1 MNLYLFISCPKGLEY
16 LLETEVRQIG
26 LKVTRVSPQ
35 GVFGEGNLT
44 TAYNLCIWSRLANRV
59 QVILF
64 NGQAHNQET
73 IYQLC
78 NEFHW
83 QTVFAPT
90 KTFAVEFHG
99 ESPQIRNSMFGGQVV
114 KDGVVDHFRK
124 LTGIR
129 PTIAREEPQ
138 IRLHAFLKND
148 ELTVS
153 FDLTGYSMHQRG
165 YRTQAGGAPI
175 KENVAAAILF
185 RAEWPKIAASG
196 GALYDPFCGSG
207 TIVIEAALMAAHIAP
222 GLLRD
227 DQSVHHWAQHQ
238 EGLWEKLRTEALQQV
253 KPLSTI
259 LHGSDDDPKVITMAN
274 ANAARAGVAKLVQ
287 FNHAALGNCTAPK
300 SQGLLISNPPYG
312 ERLGDAT
319 QLIPT
324 YQQLGQVLHSNFQ
337 GWSAAVITNNS
348 TLARAIGLR
357 SGKQYSV
364 YNGALDC
371 KLYCFHIDEANKLK
385 STATPEHLSSSAQM
399 FANRLQKN
407 VNHLKKWAKRHQIS
421 CYRIYDAD
429 LPEYAY
435 AIDVYNHHAVLQ
447 EYAPPAS
454 IPAEKA
460 AQRSLEVIQA
470 VPIVLD
476 IPAENIVIKT
486 RKQQKG
492 TKQYEKMDQTKHTLI
507 VQEGNARLKVNLYDY
522 LDTGL
527 FLDHRPLRLKFETLS
542 PETRFLNCFC
552 YTASA
557 SVHAAIAGAWTTNI
571 DLSNTYLDWAQEN
584 FKLNSLDLSK
594 HQFIQH
600 DCMDWFRRTKDRF
613 DVIFLDPPSFSNSK
627 RMADTLDIQ
636 RDHEQLIRAA
646 MHLLNPNGQLYFSTN
661 FRQFKLSKHIGELY
675 QVKDISAETL
685 DEDFKRNKRIHQCF
699 LITNCTLNKTTG
711 T

>member
-1 MNLYLFISCPKGLEY
+1 MNLYLFVSCPKGLEY
-16 LLETEVRQIG
+16 LLEAEVQQIG

-35 GVFGEGNLT
+35 GVFGEGSIT
-44 TAYNLCIWSRLANRV
+44 VAYNLCIWSRLANRV

-78 NEFHW
+78 TEFHW
-83 QTVFAPT
+83 QTVFSPS
-90 KTFAVEFHG
+90 KTFAIEFHG
-99 ESPQIRNSMFGGQVV
+99 ESPQIRNSMFGAQVV
-114 KDGVVDHFRK
+114 KDGIVDHFRK
-124 LTGIR
+124 LTGER
-129 PTIAREEPQ
+129 PTIARDQPQ

-148 ELTVS
+148 DLTVS

-165 YRTQAGGAPI
+165 YRTQAGSAPI
-175 KENVAAAILF
+175 KENVAAAILY
-185 RAEWPKIAASG
+185 RADWPKIAASG
-196 GALYDPFCGSG
+196 RALYDPFCGSG

-238 EGLWEKLRTEALQQV
+238 EPLWEKLRTEALQQV
-253 KPLSTI
+253 KPLSVI
-259 LHGSDDDPKVITMAN
+259 LQGSDSDHKAITMAN
-274 ANAARAGVAKLVQ
+274 ANAARAGVAKLVEFSHKAQ
-287 FNHAALGNCTAPK
+287 DECH
-300 SQGLLISNPPYG
+300 SQNPHGLLITNPPYG
-312 ERLGDAT
+312 ERLGDAAE
-319 QLIPT
+319 LIPT
-324 YQQLGQVLHSNFQ
+324 YQQLGKVLHSHFQ
-337 GWSAAVITNNS
+337 GWHAAVITNNS
-348 TLARAIGLR
+348 ALARAIGLR
-357 SGKQYSV
+357 AGKQYSV
-364 YNGALDC
+364 FNGALEC
-371 KLYCFHIDEANKLK
+371 KLYCFHMDETNRLK
-385 STATPEHLSSSAQM
+385 GAVQEHLSPNAQM

-407 VNHLKKWAKRHQIS
+407 VTHLKKWANRHQIS

-435 AIDVYNHHAVLQ
+435 AIDVYNNFAVLQ

-470 VPIVLD
+470 VPIVLG

-492 TKQYEKMDQTKHTLI
+492 TDQYEKMDKTQHTLI
-507 VQEGNARLKVNLYDY
+507 VQEGKARLKVNLYDY

-527 FLDHRPLRLKFETLS
+527 FLDHRLLRLKFETLS

-557 SVHAAIAGAWTTNI
+557 SVHAALAGAWTTNI

-584 FKLNSLDLSK
+584 FRLNDLDLSK
-594 HQFIQH
+594 HQFIQL
-600 DCMDWFRRTKDRF
+600 DCLDWFRRTNDRF

-646 MHLLNPNGQLYFSTN
+646 MHLLNPKGRLYFSTN
-661 FRQFKLSKHIGELY
+661 FRQFKLSKDIGEEY
-675 QVKDISAETL
+675 QVSDISAETI
-685 DEDFKRNKRIHQCF
+685 DDDFKRDKRIHQCF
-699 LITNCTLNKTTG
+699 LITAKAPI
-711 T
+711 

>member
-44 TAYNLCIWSRLANRV
+44 VAYNLCIWSRLANRV

-78 NEFHW
+78 NQFHW

-99 ESPQIRNSMFGGQVV
+99 ESSQIRNSMFGAQVV
-114 KDGVVDHFRK
+114 KDGIVDHFRK

-185 RAEWPKIAASG
+185 RAEWPKIATAG

-238 EGLWEKLRTEALQQV
+238 EALWKKLRTEALQQV
-253 KPLSTI
+253 KPLPAM

-274 ANAARAGVAKLVQ
+274 ANAARAGVTKLVQ
-287 FNHAALGNCTAPK
+287 FSHTDLSNCRAQKPH
-300 SQGLLISNPPYG
+300 GLLITNPPYG

-337 GWSAAVITNNS
+337 GWNAAVITNNS

-364 YNGALDC
+364 YNGALEC
-371 KLYCFHIDEANKLK
+371 KLYCFHIDETNKLK
-385 STATPEHLSSSAQM
+385 NAATPEHLSPAAQM

-407 VNHLKKWAKRHQIS
+407 VSHLKKWAKRHQIS

-435 AIDVYNHHAVLQ
+435 AIDLYNHFAVLQ

-460 AQRSLEVIQA
+460 AQRSLEVIQT

-476 IPAENIVIKT
+476 IPANNIVIKT

-492 TKQYEKMDQTKHTLI
+492 INQYEKMDQTRHTLI
-507 VQEGNARLKVNLYDY
+507 VQEGKARLKVNLYDY

-527 FLDHRPLRLKFETLS
+527 FLDHRLLRLKFETLP

-552 YTASA
+552 YTGSA

-584 FKLNSLDLSK
+584 FKLNALDLSK
-594 HQFIQH
+594 HQFIQL

-636 RDHEQLIRAA
+636 RDHEQLIQAA
-646 MHLLNPNGQLYFSTN
+646 MHLLNLNGQLYFSTN
-661 FRQFKLSKHIGELY
+661 FRQFKLSKRIGELY
-675 QVKDISAETL
+675 QVNDISTETI
-685 DEDFKRNKRIHQCF
+685 DEDFKRDKRIHQCF
-699 LITNCTLNKTTG
+699 LITHTS
-711 T
+711 

>member
-26 LKVTRVSPQ
+26 LNVTRVSPQ
-35 GVFGEGNLT
+35 GVFGEGSLT
-44 TAYNLCIWSRLANRV
+44 VAYNLCLWSRLANRV

-78 NEFHW
+78 NQFHW

-99 ESPQIRNSMFGGQVV
+99 ESSQIRNSMFGAQVV
-114 KDGVVDHFRK
+114 KDGIVDHFRK
-124 LTGIR
+124 LTGSR
-129 PTIAREEPQ
+129 PEVSREEPQ

-148 ELTVS
+148 DLTVS

-175 KENVAAAILF
+175 KENVAAAILY
-185 RAEWPKIAASG
+185 RAEWLKIAAAG
-196 GALYDPFCGSG
+196 GALCDPFCGSG

-227 DQSVHHWAQHQ
+227 DQSIHHWAQHQ
-238 EGLWEKLRTEALQQV
+238 DALWKKLRTEALQQV
-253 KPLSTI
+253 KPLPVM
-259 LHGSDDDPKVITMAN
+259 LHGSDDDPKAVAMAN
-274 ANAARAGVAKLVQ
+274 ANAMRAGVAKLVQ
-287 FNHAALGNCTAPK
+287 FNHVGLSDCSTQEAH
-300 SQGLLISNPPYG
+300 GLLITNPPYG
-312 ERLGDAT
+312 ERLGEAT

-324 YQQLGQVLHSNFQ
+324 YQQLGQVLHSHFR
-337 GWSAAVITNNS
+337 GWNAAVITNNS

-364 YNGALDC
+364 YNGALEC
-371 KLYCFHIDEANKLK
+371 KLYCFHLDETNRLK
-385 STATPEHLSSSAQM
+385 NAAPEHLSPAVQM

-407 VNHLKKWAKRHQIS
+407 VSHLKKWAKRHQIS

-429 LPEYAY
+429 LPEYAF
-435 AIDVYNHHAVLQ
+435 AIDVYNHYAVLQ

-476 IPAENIVIKT
+476 IPADNIVIKT

-492 TKQYEKMDQTKHTLI
+492 TNQYEKVDQTRHTLI
-507 VQEGNARLKVNLYDY
+507 VQEGKARLKVNLYDY

-527 FLDHRPLRLKFETLS
+527 FLDHRLLRLKFETLP

-584 FKLNSLDLSK
+584 FKLNALDLSK
-594 HQFIQH
+594 HQFIQL
-600 DCMDWFRRTKDRF
+600 DCMDWLRRTKDRF

-636 RDHEQLIRAA
+636 RDHEQLIQAA
-646 MHLLNPNGQLYFSTN
+646 MHLLNPNGELYFSTN

-675 QVKDISAETL
+675 QVQDISTETI

-699 LITNCTLNKTTG
+699 LIKPG
-711 T
+711 KSA